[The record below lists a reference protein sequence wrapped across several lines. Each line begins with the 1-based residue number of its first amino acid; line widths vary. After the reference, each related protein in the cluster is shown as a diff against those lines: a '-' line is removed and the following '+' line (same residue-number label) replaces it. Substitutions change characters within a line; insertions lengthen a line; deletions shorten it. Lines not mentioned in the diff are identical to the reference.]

1 MVLSRSTVAFVTP
14 SINYK
19 GSLDLGFYY
28 KRVLFLYFM
37 FLIVDD
43 TGIYKN
49 AALILGLRQ
58 ACLVPESAIFGAV
71 EELKEKL
78 EDLRDST
85 LMVFAIAN
93 AIWIILLTT
102 LITQEHLK
110 FLGTN
115 VLGLAFLCIYGFI
128 IVIQFLTL
136 LWHRGVTFFHVV
148 ARAPWKRGP
157 LHMVWAFDDANLP
170 PPPDERTLEDI
181 RNQRT
186 KRPKTKKRRHNTEYR
201 RSTSQASVSSVTS
214 TSERDSLLP
223 VDGRPPSRS
232 GYGSR
237 EPSVRLSQPV

>member
-1 MVLSRSTVAFVTP
+1 
-14 SINYK
+14 
-19 GSLDLGFYY
+19 
-28 KRVLFLYFM
+28 M

-128 IVIQFLTL
+128 IVLQFLTL

-201 RSTSQASVSSVTS
+201 RLTSQASVSSVTS
-214 TSERDSLLP
+214 TSDRDLLLP

-237 EPSVRLSQPV
+237 EPSVKLSQPV